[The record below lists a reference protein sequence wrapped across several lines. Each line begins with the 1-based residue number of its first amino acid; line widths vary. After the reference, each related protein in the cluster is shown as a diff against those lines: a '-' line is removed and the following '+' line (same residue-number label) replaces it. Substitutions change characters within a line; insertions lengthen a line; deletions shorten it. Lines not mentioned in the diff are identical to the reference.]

1 MTDTDAAVP
10 RLTTEEAGVAPGPR
24 CTGGHPPPITGGEAE
39 DSGAA
44 VGASPPGG
52 GSTLPVRGTP
62 TLPGDIRS
70 QAP

>member
-10 RLTTEEAGVAPGPR
+10 RHTTEEAGVAPGPR
-24 CTGGHPPPITGGEAE
+24 CTEGHPLPITGGEVE

-52 GSTLPVRGTP
+52 ET

-70 QAP
+70 QAPRDLIRSH